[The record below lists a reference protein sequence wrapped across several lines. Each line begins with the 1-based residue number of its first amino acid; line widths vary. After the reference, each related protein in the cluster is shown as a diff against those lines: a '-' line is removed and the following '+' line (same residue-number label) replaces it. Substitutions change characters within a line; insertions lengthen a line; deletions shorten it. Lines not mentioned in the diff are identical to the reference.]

1 VNSLRFASL
10 LERSDEC
17 LLPAWIRHIRTI
29 GDCYVAVCGV
39 PQANTK
45 HAVVMAEFAREML
58 QKFDH
63 VVRGDLELTLGPDTA
78 ELGLRIGLHTGP
90 VTAGVIRGER
100 ARFQLFGDSVNT
112 TARIESTGKPDR
124 IHLSEQAYKEL
135 KRQGKARWCLRRA
148 EKVVAKG
155 KGELE
160 TYWLLLDSGRVC
172 DNAMLTDDEA
182 MKGPTPA
189 SSVVAAGLSADSS
202 AAGRN
207 NNGNDNK
214 EVTVDD
220 HQNHHHNDEPPQRR
234 LPAST
239 NASLVDWNAEVLVQ
253 LLSNVVA
260 CRPMLMFGSY
270 DGKSTLN
277 GKLSVTALTELGR
290 SLGTKGNNHDE
301 IADVISMP
309 RWTGGATTA
318 AQVKATA
325 ARLDATSVGH
335 VRAFVE
341 RICALYNNVPC
352 T

>member
-1 VNSLRFASL
+1 
-10 LERSDEC
+10 
-17 LLPAWIRHIRTI
+17 
-29 GDCYVAVCGV
+29 VAVCGV

-78 ELGLRIGLHTGP
+78 ELGLRVGLHTGP

-135 KRQGKARWCLRRA
+135 KRQGKAHWCLRRA

-160 TYWLLLDSGRVC
+160 TYWLLLNSGRVC

-182 MKGPTPA
+182 VKGPTP
-189 SSVVAAGLSADSS
+189 SSSAAAAAELSADLTS
-202 AAGRN
+202 ASRN
-207 NNGNDNK
+207 NNIYDNK

-220 HQNHHHNDEPPQRR
+220 HQKHHHDDEPPQRR
-234 LPAST
+234 LPVST
-239 NASLVDWNAEVLVQ
+239 IASLVDWNAEVLVQ
-253 LLSNVVA
+253 LLSNVMA
-260 CRPMLMFGSY
+260 CRPMLKFGSC

-290 SLGTKGNNHDE
+290 SLGTRGNNHDE

-309 RWTGGATTA
+309 RWTGGTTTA